1 MGVNN
6 HLALRN
12 SRLIRDYSLID
23 DRLRQLA
30 YFVKYWARRRK
41 INDPYRGTLSS
52 YCYVLMLI
60 NFLQVQKYVRYIH
73 MTATLLPYHN
83 ISDQTI
89 YAAILLQMISDSDNN
104 GLCVIYLGHQCY
116 HVYNQLDVDH

>member
-6 HLALRN
+6 NLALRN

-60 NFLQVQKYVRYIH
+60 NFLQVQKYDCCLPVCH
-73 MTATLLPYHN
+73 MLTIIFDIMLLSYVFG
-83 ISDQTI
+83 IAS
-89 YAAILLQMISDSDNN
+89 L
-104 GLCVIYLGHQCY
+104 
-116 HVYNQLDVDH
+116 